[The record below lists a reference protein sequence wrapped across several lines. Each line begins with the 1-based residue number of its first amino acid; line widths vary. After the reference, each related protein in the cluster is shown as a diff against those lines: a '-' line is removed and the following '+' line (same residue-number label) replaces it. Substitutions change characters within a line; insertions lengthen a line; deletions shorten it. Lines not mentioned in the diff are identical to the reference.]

1 MLAVAVIIETTFTI
15 PGIGSMLVKAVS
27 NRDYPLTQS
36 TLIVTAAMFALV
48 NLVVDIVNALV
59 DRRMKLN

>member
-1 MLAVAVIIETTFTI
+1 
-15 PGIGSMLVKAVS
+15 MLVKAVS

-36 TLIVTAAMFALV
+36 TLVVTAAMFAIV
-48 NLVVDIVNALV
+48 NLVVDIVNAFI